1 MTYRWEALIP
11 GWGHY
16 RGYTALGLEALRNKL
31 FKSASMYDRMG
42 FAIEHR
48 DFLGSWDSGTKKPG
62 GEDVDWP
69 LYGFILG
76 GHGNSDGVEMF
87 GDSYGGAHIDRNF
100 DLRSKAPQR
109 FLESPASMVSLR

>member
-87 GDSYGGAHIDRNF
+87 GDSYGGAHIDPLHSINSN
-100 DLRSKAPQR
+100 DLKR
-109 FLESPASMVSLR
+109 L